1 MSERA
6 WHRGGRGGRG
16 AQVEQRVGKK
26 LRAGG
31 TNLGNVRPL
40 SSHSSLRRQPLL
52 SLLVD
57 ALKRAWHAL
66 RDTLC
71 VSTEH
76 RCEGAEHKCDGS
88 EWVCVVWGGHACAH
102 GIEGGSVNVN
112 INGIGV

>member
-6 WHRGGRGGRG
+6 WRRGGRGGRG
-16 AQVEQRVGKK
+16 AQVEQRAGKK
-26 LRAGG
+26 PRAGG

-52 SLLVD
+52 ALLVD

-71 VSTEH
+71 A
-76 RCEGAEHKCDGS
+76 GAENKC
-88 EWVCVVWGGHACAH
+88 
-102 GIEGGSVNVN
+102 GGSGAAWRFQATRERGLEAISGRVLSGGCV
-112 INGIGV
+112 

>member
-6 WHRGGRGGRG
+6 WRRGGRGGRG
-16 AQVEQRVGKK
+16 AQVEQRAGKK
-26 LRAGG
+26 PRAGG

-52 SLLVD
+52 ALLVD

-71 VSTEH
+71 VGAEH

-88 EWVCVVWGGHACAH
+88 EWVCVVWGGHVCAH

>member
-71 VSTEH
+71 VGT
-76 RCEGAEHKCDGS
+76 EHKCDGS
-88 EWVCVVWGGHACAH
+88 GAAWKFQATHERGMEAISGRILSGGCV
-102 GIEGGSVNVN
+102 
-112 INGIGV
+112 